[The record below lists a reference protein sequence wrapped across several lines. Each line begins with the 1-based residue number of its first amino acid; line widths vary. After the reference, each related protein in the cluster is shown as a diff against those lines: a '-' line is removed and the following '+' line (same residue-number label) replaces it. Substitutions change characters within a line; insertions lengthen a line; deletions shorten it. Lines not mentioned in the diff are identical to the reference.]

1 MATPAGDNLWSPE
14 TDNWF
19 FFGFFLLGVVC
30 ILLLKSWF
38 YNQWLPTAVPI
49 CFMLG
54 YAAFMWDS
62 NESQPRPGSRGDNLY
77 YLGFLYTLTSVAHSL
92 YQFSANQ
99 VDAEGIV
106 TNFGIAIGATIAG
119 MALRVVFA
127 RHGTDDA
134 TQIEANVRLDLAHAA
149 RNLRSELDFVVQEFV
164 DFREQAR
171 ANLKQIFD
179 DATASISATVGHTHV
194 VQEVAETF
202 EKDMREVTGALRHQA
217 RSLGEGAADLRSFE
231 QAVTELQKRV
241 NKTTE
246 SLAVNA
252 DAMETGAS
260 AVRKSLE
267 TQAERIGG
275 DFVNKLRDQ
284 AAAAAA
290 TELGTVV
297 ADCSALLAQLKE
309 ADTRRDA
316 VLVAN
321 ERAVVGLGEAL
332 GRGAELSQASADA
345 AGVSRDVVAELR
357 VAGERVVRL
366 SANMESLASQLA
378 EAHAESA
385 RYRESIQA
393 TSKSIERVAA
403 VVAAQSGKQLR
414 SVQPSGARHRW
425 RQLLRRIS

>member
-1 MATPAGDNLWSPE
+1 MATPRGDTLWSPE
-14 TDNWF
+14 TDSWF

-38 YNQWLPTAVPI
+38 DSQWLPTVVPI
-49 CFMLG
+49 CFMFG
-54 YAAFMWDS
+54 YAALMWDS

-134 TQIEANVRLDLAHAA
+134 TQIEANARLDLAHAA

-179 DATASISATVGHTHV
+179 DATASISATVGHTQV
-194 VQEVAETF
+194 VQEAAETF

-217 RSLGEGAADLRSFE
+217 RALGEGAVDLKSFE
-231 QAVTELQKRV
+231 QAVTELQERV

-267 TQAERIGG
+267 TQAERIGR
-275 DFVNKLRDQ
+275 DFVQELRDQ
-284 AAAAAA
+284 AASAAAK
-290 TELGTVV
+290 ELGKVA
-297 ADCSALLAQLKE
+297 ADCSALLAQLKD

-332 GRGAELSQASADA
+332 DRSAELSQASADA
-345 AGVSRDVVAELR
+345 ASVSREVVAELR
-357 VAGERVVRL
+357 ITGERFARL
-366 SANMESLASQLA
+366 GANVESLASQLA
-378 EAHAESA
+378 DARAESA
-385 RYRESIQA
+385 RYRESIRA
-393 TSKSIERVAA
+393 TSKSVERVANML
-403 VVAAQSGKQLR
+403 AAQSGEHMR
-414 SVQPSGARHRW
+414 SVQSSGPLHRW
-425 RQLLRRIS
+425 RQLLRRIY